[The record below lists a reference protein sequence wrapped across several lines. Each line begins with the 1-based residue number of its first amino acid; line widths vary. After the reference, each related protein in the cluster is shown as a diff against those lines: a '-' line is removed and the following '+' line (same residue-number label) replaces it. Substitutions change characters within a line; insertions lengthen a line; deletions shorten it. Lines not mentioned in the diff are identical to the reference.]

1 MNETDINMRTSAST
15 LAMIESAVR
24 NRWAIPEA
32 VKENA
37 AKIAAKV
44 ALEGKSDRDKL
55 RAIQVLAALDRDNVD
70 ALGRLWDRQ
79 RTHEGKAS
87 QQVKHDFSPDDLRAA
102 ADALDPRTGD

>member
-1 MNETDINMRTSAST
+1 MTTT
-15 LAMIESAVR
+15 
-24 NRWAIPEA
+24 
-32 VKENA
+32 